1 MASLPYCRH
10 RIESNNTA
18 GTALPTWKINF
29 FRDTYIKQTM
39 LLKYA
44 NSLFKQDYDLASEI
58 LYELVP
64 GDCQ

>member
-1 MASLPYCRH
+1 M
-10 RIESNNTA
+10 
-18 GTALPTWKINF
+18 WKINF

-58 LYELVP
+58 WYELVP